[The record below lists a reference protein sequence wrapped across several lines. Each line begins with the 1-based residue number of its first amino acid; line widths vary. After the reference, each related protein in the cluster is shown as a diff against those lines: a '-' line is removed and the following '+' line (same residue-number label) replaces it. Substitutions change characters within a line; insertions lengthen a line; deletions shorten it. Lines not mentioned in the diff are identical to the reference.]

1 MNDAD
6 TQPTLLQRMGGVSGL
21 IYSSLPSLVFVVV
34 NAAAGLLIAVTA
46 AVVCGVAVAVLR
58 LQRREPFPS
67 AVSGL
72 LGVALAAFIAYRTGS
87 ANDYFLVGIW
97 VNFSL
102 AVVFFVS
109 VLVRR
114 PLVGVLWNAD
124 GRQSAGVAQRRTL
137 TVRFRRRDPR
147 PHGDVRGPV
156 RGAELALWRRRRPD
170 GWPSHGS
177 PWDTRWR
184 LWRSSW
190 SSGRYADR
198 LGILPR
204 SPRPPNG
211 CTVSRAARRC
221 RVSGQSRS
229 DDERHSSAG
238 AAHRP

>member
-114 PLVGVLWNAD
+114 PLVGVLWNLM
-124 GRQSAGVAQRRTL
+124 GGNRQAWRSDARS
-137 TVRFRRRDPR
+137 RFGFD
-147 PHGDVRGPV
+147 
-156 RGAELALWRRRRPD
+156 AATLALTAVFGARFVVQNWLYGEGSTGWLAFARIAMGYPLAAVALVVVIWAVRRSTRHLAAQSEAAERL
-170 GWPSHGS
+170 HGE
-177 PWDTRWR
+177 
-184 LWRSSW
+184 
-190 SSGRYADR
+190 
-198 LGILPR
+198 
-204 SPRPPNG
+204 
-211 CTVSRAARRC
+211 
-221 RVSGQSRS
+221 QSRQTMPR
-229 DDERHSSAG
+229 ERSVEK
-238 AAHRP
+238 RR